1 LRYAPVEYDARD
13 EAHALALIAERGFL
27 DYTHGSS
34 LPRDGIQYIITM
46 AASAAVYA
54 APSGAFVVH
63 AVI

>member
-1 LRYAPVEYDARD
+1 MRYALVEYDAGD
-13 EAHALALIAERGFL
+13 DVHAFALIAERGFF

-34 LPRDGIQYIITM
+34 LLRDGIQYIITM
-46 AASAAVYA
+46 AASAAVCA